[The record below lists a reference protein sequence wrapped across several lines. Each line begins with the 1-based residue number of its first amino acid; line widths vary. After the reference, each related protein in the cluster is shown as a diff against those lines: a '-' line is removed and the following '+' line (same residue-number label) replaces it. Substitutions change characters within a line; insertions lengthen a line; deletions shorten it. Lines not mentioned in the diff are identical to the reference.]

1 MPVSPALARY
11 MVDLIHATRV
21 AGKYSEDLDR
31 WIDVGASPRGSLALD
46 RCARVHAWLRNRD
59 YVDPADVR
67 AIAHDVLRHR
77 LMLSYEAQGEG
88 VSADTVIDRLLEL
101 VALP

>member
-1 MPVSPALARY
+1 MA
-11 MVDLIHATRV
+11 DLVYASRTPE
-21 AGKYSEDLDR
+21 KYSEDLDR

-46 RCARVHAWLRNRD
+46 KCSRSHAWLNGRD
-59 YVDPADVR
+59 HVDPEDVR

-77 LMLSYEAQGEG
+77 LMLSYQAQGDG
-88 VSADTVIDRLLEL
+88 VGPDDVIDRLIEQ

>member
-1 MPVSPALARY
+1 MARY
-11 MVDLIHATRV
+11 MADLIFASRNP
-21 AGKYSEDLDR
+21 ASYSEDLDR

-46 RCARVHAWLRNRD
+46 KCARVHAWLNDRS
-59 YVDPADVR
+59 YVDPENVR

-77 LMLSYEAQGEG
+77 LMLSYEAQGDG
-88 VSADTVIDRLLEL
+88 VRADQVIDALIEQ